1 MANDLIRRLRLASSR
16 ALSGKAASN
25 ERRTDIPAITED
37 EVAEARAFFPTEK
50 YFIFGHARSGTTLLT
65 RLIRLHPNVHCNYQ
79 AHFFTRAPLLESLVA
94 DPEVGSWLAR
104 RSNRWNRGKDLSPIV
119 LRAVSDFIMERDA
132 RQVGKAGPGFRVG
145 DKSPNSLLNGQ
156 AVHLMMKVYPDA
168 RLVFIIRDGRD
179 AVLSHRLQSFID
191 TPQSLSPEDLRI
203 REEFTRN
210 PEPFLS
216 GQRSLF
222 LEKNLRYE
230 AQRWVENVTQTD
242 QAGRQLLGERY
253 CHLRYEDLLAYPW
266 EQMCRVWSFL
276 DVEITIEGLRQVLD
290 EEMQRNPDADW
301 QQQKAGG
308 MASGI
313 QKGRRG
319 NWQNVF
325 SPRDRKIFQEVA
337 GQTLKDWGYETD

>member
-1 MANDLIRRLRLASSR
+1 VANEFIQRLKLAQR
-16 ALSGKAASN
+16 ALSGRLAAD
-25 ERRTDIPAITED
+25 ERRREFPAITDE
-37 EVAEARAFFPTEK
+37 EVAEARSFFPTEK

-65 RLIRLHPNVHCNYQ
+65 RLVRLHPNVHCNYQ
-79 AHFFTRAPLLESLVA
+79 AHFFTRYPLLQGLVA
-94 DPEVGSWLAR
+94 DPEVGSWLSR
-104 RSNRWNRGKDLSPIV
+104 RSNRWNRGKDLSPVV
-119 LRAVSDFIMERDA
+119 LRAASDFIMEREA
-132 RQVGKAGPGFRVG
+132 RRVGKAGLDFRVG

-156 AVHLMMKVYPDA
+156 AVHLMVKIYPDA
-168 RLVFIIRDGRD
+168 RLLFIIRDGRD

-191 TPQSLSPEDLRI
+191 TPQVLSPEDLRI

-210 PEPFLS
+210 SEPFLS

-242 QAGRQLLGERY
+242 QAGRELLGQRY
-253 CHLRYEDLLAYPW
+253 CHLRYEDLLAFPW
-266 EQMCRVWSFL
+266 EQMSRVWSFL
-276 DVEITIEGLRQVLD
+276 EVDPLAVGLRQALED
-290 EEMQRNPDADW
+290 EMQSNPDADW

-325 SPRDRKIFQEVA
+325 TPRDRQIFQEIA
-337 GQTLKDWGYETD
+337 GQTLMDWGYEAG